1 MNKKPAKGAYLD
13 ILLRS
18 QSSNMGIDNMEGYS
32 IAAPKRAFLDVLY
45 VHKQYHFE
53 GMGGR
58 DMLSGLG
65 ELVDT
70 EKEKGWVRTTLRT
83 EVLFFLKLA
92 HDNETSS

>member
-45 VHKQYHFE
+45 VHKQYHFDNLRPLNWEKVYALLPIYE
-53 GMGGR
+53 GNKRMQ
-58 DMLSGLG
+58 MI
-65 ELVDT
+65 VDALAASA
-70 EKEKGWVRTTLRT
+70 EKKQ
-83 EVLFFLKLA
+83 
-92 HDNETSS
+92 